1 MLRRRLIVV
10 PALLASLVLVAGC
23 IPPPDGGGAVPACP
37 ARSVSPLAGAGSSL
51 VRGISSGGAWL
62 VTSNLAGPDT
72 VLTLRRAD
80 GAVPS
85 VEVATLAGLD
95 SSDAAFA
102 SLAVGVSDDG
112 ELVVVDG
119 SRWSRASGAMGP
131 LVAPAAGA
139 TLLRQSPDRSRTA
152 WSMPGSGD
160 VVVTDS
166 FTDQVLTWSDV
177 TSAGTSPDGRYR
189 LSSSSPSTASLLD
202 LADGTAVD
210 LGAALAAIAAADPGA
225 VWNAVAAAAVSPD
238 GTVVA
243 LETLRNDG
251 GFDPARRLWVW
262 DTDTASLRDLGWNRG
277 RVQAPDDGTVVFAAT
292 ATLITS
298 IRASLPDGSVRT
310 VYSGTNVVE
319 IGGGFDGSADL
330 RTVALSASTTPL
342 GPSTAVYLSRC
353 S

>member
-10 PALLASLVLVAGC
+10 PVLLASVVLVAGC
-23 IPPPDGGGAVPACP
+23 IPPPGGGGAVPACP
-37 ARSVSPLAGAGSSL
+37 ARSVSALTGAGSSL
-51 VRGISSGGAWL
+51 VRGISSDGAWI

-72 VLTLRRAD
+72 VLTLHRAD
-80 GAVPS
+80 GAVPA

-95 SSDAAFA
+95 SSDAEFA

-112 ELVVVDG
+112 EVVVVDG
-119 SRWSRASGAMGP
+119 SRWSRATGALEP

-139 TLLRQSPDRSRTA
+139 TVLRQSPDRSRTA
-152 WSMPGSGD
+152 WSVPGDG

-166 FTDQVLTWSDV
+166 FTDAVVAWSDV
-177 TSAGTSPDGRYR
+177 AARGTSPSGRYR
-189 LSSSSPSTASLLD
+189 VSSPSPDVASLVD
-202 LADGTAVD
+202 LADGTSVD
-210 LGAALAAIAAADPGA
+210 LSGALAAIAAADPAA
-225 VWNAVAAAAVSPD
+225 VWHGVVGAAVSPD

-243 LETLRNDG
+243 LETLRNNG

-262 DTDTASLRDLGWNRG
+262 DIDTASLRDLGWNRG
-277 RVQAPDDGTVVFAAT
+277 RAEAADDGTVVFAAA
-292 ATLITS
+292 ATLIPS
-298 IRASLPDGSVRT
+298 ILASLPDGSFRT

-319 IGGGFDGSADL
+319 IGGGFDASEDL
-330 RTVALSASTTPL
+330 RTVALSASSTPL

>member
-1 MLRRRLIVV
+1 MVHRRLIVV
-10 PALLASLVLVAGC
+10 LALVASMSLAAGC

-37 ARSVSPLAGAGSSL
+37 ARSVSTLAGAASSL
-51 VRGISSGGAWL
+51 VRGISSDGAWI

-72 VLTLRRAD
+72 VLVLRRAD
-80 GAVPS
+80 NAVPA
-85 VEVATLAGLD
+85 VEVTTIAGLD
-95 SSDAAFA
+95 GSDDEF
-102 SLAVGVSDDG
+102 SRLAVGVSDDG

-119 SRWSRASGAMGP
+119 SRWSRATGVLQP
-131 LVAPAAGA
+131 LVAPVAGA
-139 TLLRQSPDRSRTA
+139 TVLRQSPDRTRTA
-152 WSMPGSGD
+152 WAVPGD
-160 VVVTDS
+160 DELVVTDS
-166 FTDQVLTWSDV
+166 FTDAVLGWSDV
-177 TSAGTSPDGRYR
+177 AQRGSSGSGRYR
-189 LSSSSPSTASLLD
+189 LSSSRPSVASLVD
-202 LADGTAVD
+202 LADGTAVA
-210 LGAALAAIAAADPGA
+210 LGEAWDAIDAADPGA
-225 VWNAVAAAAVSPD
+225 VWHGVDAAAVSPD

-243 LETLRNDG
+243 LETLRNHS

-262 DTDTASLRDLGWNRG
+262 DTDTGSLRDLGWNRG
-277 RVQAPDDGTVVFAAT
+277 RVQVADDGTVVFAGT

-319 IGGGFDGSADL
+319 IGGGFDGSEDL